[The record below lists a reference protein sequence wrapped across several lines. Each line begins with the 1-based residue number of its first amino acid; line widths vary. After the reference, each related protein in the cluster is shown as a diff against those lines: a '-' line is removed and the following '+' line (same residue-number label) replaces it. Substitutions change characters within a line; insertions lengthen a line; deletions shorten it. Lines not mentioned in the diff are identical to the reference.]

1 MINSLIVLGGGQ
13 AGLIS
18 ALMMRAFMPKLKI
31 TIIKS
36 DDIGTIGVGE
46 GSTEHWTLFTQICN
60 INTKELVEQTDA
72 TYKLGVKFTNWNG
85 DGKHYFHFLMK
96 GRHMKEPR
104 QLYEIGVATDYID
117 GHSAAP
123 DWVENNR
130 FISEIP
136 DEHFFINQYHFEA
149 TKLNTYLLNL
159 CRRRD
164 INIITDKINDV
175 GLDEQGYI
183 DHLVGDVTYKAD
195 FFIDCSG
202 FKRVM
207 GSKVGIKWVDRGHHL
222 PVNHAIAFPTG
233 YEEDIPA
240 YSECKAMKH
249 GWMWKLPTYNRNGN
263 GYVFGDDFATT
274 DQVIEEVETLWG
286 EKINVARDIKFRA
299 GHSDKYWA
307 KNVVVAGLSGSF
319 VEPLEASSIGSTIQ
333 QMLLLGQGLSVWE
346 RGSTF
351 LSKKYNNCLS
361 QVIDNIV
368 DFVQLHYI
376 TKRTDTE
383 FWRQD
388 IQLTDFNK
396 EALTIFRKQL
406 PHQLLFGYDNPYF
419 LYNSSNF
426 AQVLTGLEITD
437 RSVVEKYVK
446 TYYNDEYQMHSAL
459 VKQSIENDSIT
470 PTVSHRDFL
479 GLTIHADV

>member
-1 MINSLIVLGGGQ
+1 MIDSLIVLGGGQ

-18 ALMMRAFMPKLKI
+18 ALIMKAARPKLKI

-46 GSTEHWTLFTQICN
+46 GSTEHWSTFCRRCN
-60 INTKELVEQTDA
+60 IDTKELVEQTDA

-85 DGKHYFHFLMK
+85 DGKHYFHFLMD
-96 GRHMKEPR
+96 GRHNKHPN
-104 QLYEIGVATDYID
+104 QLYELGVATDYID
-117 GHSAAP
+117 GHCAAP
-123 DWVENNR
+123 EWLENNE
-130 FISEIP
+130 FVLPMQEDWS
-136 DEHFFINQYHFEA
+136 INQFHFEA
-149 TKLNTYLLNL
+149 NKLNRYLLNL

-164 INIITDKINDV
+164 INIITDKINQV

-207 GSKVGIKWVDRGHHL
+207 GSEVGIKWVDRGHHL
-222 PVNHAIAFPTG
+222 PVNHAIAFPTE

-286 EKINVARDIKFRA
+286 EKINIARDIKFRA
-299 GHSDKYWA
+299 GHSDNYWM

-333 QMLLLGQGLSVWE
+333 QMILLQQSLSIWE
-346 RGSTF
+346 RGSDF
-351 LSKKYNNCLS
+351 VSKKYNQQIS
-361 QVIDNIV
+361 QIVDNVV

-383 FWRQD
+383 FWRQE

-396 EALTIFRKQL
+396 EALPFFRKQL
-406 PHQLLFGYDNPYF
+406 PHQILLAYDNPYF

-437 RSVVEKYVK
+437 RSAVEKYVK
-446 TYYNDEYQMHSAL
+446 TYYNDEYKMHSIAT
-459 VKQSIENDSIT
+459 QHSINLDAMSE
-470 PTVSHRDFL
+470 TVSHRDFL
-479 GLTIHADV
+479 GLTTNADV